1 MGKTPWKLPL
11 ESDRNGLLHLLA
23 GLEED
28 HVNSNLARM
37 LVDYGAQPYRTN
49 AFGIT
54 PVDIWVEINCGE
66 EGKDSV
72 VWNNRPDWIRN
83 PVPTLMQLNAKTVHL
98 QRISYA
104 PINLPREVI
113 SFLDKH

>member
-1 MGKTPWKLPL
+1 MGKTPWIQAR

-28 HVNSNLARM
+28 PVNSNFARM

-49 AFGIT
+49 AFGQS
-54 PVDIWVEINCGE
+54 PVDIWIEAHCGE
-66 EGKDSV
+66 ERKESV

-83 PVPTLMQLNAKTVHL
+83 PVPTLKQLSAKTVHL
-98 QRISYA
+98 QRIY
-104 PINLPREVI
+104 LV
-113 SFLDKH
+113 K